1 MNKQFLSSVV
11 AAMTAM
17 SSLAATPQ
25 LTFTY
30 ADEPCQGVGVSW
42 QEYTMLSEYPESFV
56 ELFAGNRIIAVE
68 IASPMSYSYDESTSE
83 WHQNTNNYTSANLC
97 FYTEKSLEAT
107 PFYKQKITLS
117 DSAYTWTYNKLT
129 TPVEIEA
136 DRPFFVGYTAIAP
149 SVDDTCFAVDLD
161 YNSDNYGCWLGWIDE
176 YTEEEMWDSYTA
188 DYGNMCIRLII
199 EGDNLPR
206 NCVNLEAILAPGGVT
221 TGKPF
226 SVSASIINK
235 AANDIENV
243 TLEYTVGGETRQ
255 VVGSLEGPL
264 KYDQSEALVFD
275 GVICNETSVD
285 GAVFTYKIVA
295 INGEA
300 VVEYNDE
307 TEGQFTVRSLP
318 EGVGYERA
326 VVIEEGTG
334 TWCGN
339 CPIGIVAFRE
349 MEEKYGD
356 DEHYIPVA
364 MHGNDKMESPTYI
377 EIANRYMPLE
387 TVGYPNA
394 IVNRDESLGLVY
406 PESGMVDFAYKYARE
421 ITAIAKIEA
430 EAVYNGWEY
439 IDVVTTTD
447 FAIETEAD
455 YSIGLAITQNN
466 VGPYRQTNYF
476 ADYSEGIEM
485 GGFET
490 LPEKVEMTYD
500 DVAVSYYNIGNL
512 DGKAPGTTYT
522 KTFSMPLEG
531 VIDIAHFR
539 LIAMVINN
547 KTGVIEN
554 AVKVASEN
562 CAAVENVAVDSQSTS
577 IHAVEGGVQV
587 VGASGEANVYNV
599 AGVLVA
605 SVALNGQATIALPA
619 GLYVVKVGEDTA
631 KVVVK

>member
-1 MNKQFLSSVV
+1 MNKTFLSSIV
-11 AAMTAM
+11 AAMTAIT
-17 SSLAATPQ
+17 SLAATPQ

-56 ELFAGNRIIAVE
+56 ELFAGNRIVAVE
-68 IASPMSYSYDESTSE
+68 IASPMSYTFDEETSE
-83 WHQNTNNYTSANLC
+83 WFENTNNYTSANLC

-136 DRPFFVGYTAIAP
+136 GRPFFVGYTAMAP
-149 SVDDTCFAVDLD
+149 TVDDTCFAVDLD
-161 YNSDNYGCWLGWIDE
+161 YNNDNLGCWLGWIDPS
-176 YTEEEMWDSYTA
+176 TDEEMWDSYTP

-199 EGDNLPR
+199 EGENLPR

-255 VVGSLEGPL
+255 VVGSLEEPL

-275 GVICNETSVD
+275 GVICNETSVE

-295 INGEA
+295 INGET

-307 TEGQFTVRSLP
+307 TEGSFTVRSLP
-318 EGVGYERA
+318 EGVGYDRA

-339 CPIGIVAFRE
+339 CPIGIVAFRD
-349 MEEKYGD
+349 MEEKYGED
-356 DEHYIPVA
+356 PNYIPVA

-377 EIANRYMPLE
+377 EIANKYISLE
-387 TVGYPNA
+387 TAGYPNA
-394 IVNRDESLGLVY
+394 IVNRDESLGLVC
-406 PESGMVDFAYKYARE
+406 PESGMLDFAYNYARE

-439 IDVVTTTD
+439 IDVVTSTD
-447 FAIETEAD
+447 FAIETDAD

-476 ADYSEGIEM
+476 ADYAEGIEM
-485 GGFET
+485 GGFEL
-490 LPEKVEMTYD
+490 LPEYVSMTYD

-522 KTFSMPLEG
+522 KTFTMPLEG

-554 AVKVASEN
+554 AVKIASEN
-562 CAAVENVAVDSQSTS
+562 CAAVENVAVDLQTP
-577 IHAVEGGVQV
+577 IIRAVNGGVQV

-605 SVALNGQATIALPA
+605 SAALNGQATIALPG
-619 GLYVVKVGEDTA
+619 GLYVVKVGDATA